1 MKMVKLILYEALL
14 FRFMCYKYNSVL
26 VIHVQVYP
34 NVGKPVLIITICHC
48 IHKCI
53 HWLLNKNYNHKEVL
67 EETPFNHAMIVNTA
81 LYSLSATC
89 LWNATKRQRIN
100 EVMLLP

>member
-1 MKMVKLILYEALL
+1 MKTVKLILYEALL
-14 FRFMCYKYNSVL
+14 FWFLCYKYNSVL
-26 VIHVQVYP
+26 VIHARVYP
-34 NVGKPVLIITICHC
+34 NC

>member
-1 MKMVKLILYEALL
+1 MKTVKLILYEALL
-14 FRFMCYKYNSVL
+14 FRCLCYKYNSVL
-26 VIHVQVYP
+26 VIHVRVYP
-34 NVGKPVLIITICHC
+34 NC